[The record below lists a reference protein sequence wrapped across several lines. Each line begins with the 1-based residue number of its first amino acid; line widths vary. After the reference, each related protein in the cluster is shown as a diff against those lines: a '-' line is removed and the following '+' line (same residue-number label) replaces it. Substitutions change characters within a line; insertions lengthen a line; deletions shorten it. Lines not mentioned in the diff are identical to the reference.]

1 MREEFSSTGRDLKN
15 GGTASTSTL
24 VPNGG
29 SNVKSAVV
37 LNTSVVAK
45 SQLNALQ
52 SAEEI
57 RIIKE
62 KIEEERNAQ
71 ERIDEDIKGLQQE
84 IID

>member
-1 MREEFSSTGRDLKN
+1 MREEVSSTGREVKN
-15 GGTASTSTL
+15 GGGASTSAL
-24 VPNGG
+24 LPNNGG
-29 SNVKSAVV
+29 NVKSAVV

-52 SAEEI
+52 NAEEI
-57 RIIKE
+57 RVIKE

-71 ERIDEDIKGLQQE
+71 ERMDEDIKGLQQE

>member
-1 MREEFSSTGRDLKN
+1 MREEVSSTGREVKN
-15 GGTASTSTL
+15 GGASTSAL
-24 VPNGG
+24 LPNG

-52 SAEEI
+52 NAEEI
-57 RIIKE
+57 RVIKE

-71 ERIDEDIKGLQQE
+71 ERMDEDIKGLQQE